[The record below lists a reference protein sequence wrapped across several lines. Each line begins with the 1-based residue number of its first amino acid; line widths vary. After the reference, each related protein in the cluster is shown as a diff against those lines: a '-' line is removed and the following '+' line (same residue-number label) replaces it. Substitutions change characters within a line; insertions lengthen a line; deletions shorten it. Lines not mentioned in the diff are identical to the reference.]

1 MSFEIEGKVSSGAG
15 CVGQSQGVRLD
26 TGVLMDLS

>member
-15 CVGQSQGVRLD
+15 YVRQSQGLGLD
-26 TGVLMDLS
+26 TSVLMDLS